1 MPSSAFVRHLPEDLF
16 RLSRNQLLLVL
27 MAFAAMM
34 IFTGIGLRSPWPADE
49 PRFAEVAREMVVS
62 GQWLIPMRGGEFYPD
77 KPPVFMWGIALFY
90 WLTGNLKVAFLLPNA
105 LCSLIT
111 LGLVFDLGTRLWN
124 QRTGTIAALLL
135 MLAPQF
141 LIQAQKAQIDAMV
154 ACWITVACYGLI
166 RHFFTG
172 PAWGWYFGAWAFMGL
187 GIITKGV
194 GFLPALMFLPIL
206 MLGLRDRQLFNA
218 TLTWRCALGPLV
230 MLAVVAAWL
239 IPMVLYVNNLGTEDA
254 IAYRNNILF
263 KQTGERYA
271 DSWGHI
277 QPWHYYLTSVIPSL
291 WFPLPLLLLALAKP
305 VKETIRRR
313 PVVLLLLAWAALVI
327 VFFSISPGK
336 RGVYLLPALPMFA
349 LALAPALS
357 TQRPARWFPPVM
369 TGLHLLLACTLMT
382 VGMMAWNDH
391 PGLVEK
397 VSDYSQN
404 PARLHEAGTLVFS
417 IGLVW
422 LVSLAVFWRTYAL
435 GRFFIALMIS
445 WLLYTTWGYRILEP
459 MRTPRNILQAAE
471 QRIPPNA
478 QLGMIDF
485 KEQFILFSRNDFT
498 HFSYFSSHE
507 QEERNAWLWM
517 DETADSY
524 LIVEAEDDFQC
535 FNKEDAVFLGVAHRD
550 SYLLLGDEHMKPG
563 CTHPD
568 NIKRFTVST
577 PGIWQDRFSH

>member
-1 MPSSAFVRHLPEDLF
+1 MPPLPLIRQLPEYLF
-16 RLSRNQLLLVL
+16 NLSRNRLMLLLL
-27 MAFAAMM
+27 AFATIM

-49 PRFAEVAREMVVS
+49 PRFAEVAREMVAS

-77 KPPVFMWGIALFY
+77 KPPVFMWSIALFY

-105 LCSLIT
+105 LCSLLT

-124 QRTGTIAALLL
+124 QRTGTIAVLLL

-172 PAWGWYFGAWAFMGL
+172 PAWGWFFIAWAFMGL

-194 GFLPALMFLPIL
+194 GFLPALMFIPIL
-206 MLGLRDRQLFNA
+206 MLGLRDRQLFSGA
-218 TLTWRCALGPLV
+218 LTWRCALGPLA

-239 IPMVLYVNNLGTEDA
+239 IPMVLQVNSLGTEEA
-254 IAYRNNILF
+254 FAYQNNILF

-277 QPWHYYLTSVIPSL
+277 NPWHYYLTSVIPSL
-291 WFPLPLLLLALAKP
+291 WFPLPLLLLALIRPIK
-305 VKETIRRR
+305 KTIRRH
-313 PVVLLLLAWAALVI
+313 PVILVLLIWVALVV

-357 TQRPARWFPPVM
+357 SQSPARWFPPVL
-369 TGLHLLLACTLMT
+369 TGLHLLLATALIT
-382 VGMMAWNDH
+382 IGVMAWNDH
-391 PGLVEK
+391 PTLVEK
-397 VSDYSQN
+397 VSDYSQD
-404 PARLHEAGTLVFS
+404 PARLHEAGTLVFC
-417 IGLVW
+417 IGLIW
-422 LVSLAVFWRTYAL
+422 LASIAVFWRTYAL

-445 WLLYTTWGYRILEP
+445 WLLFTTWGYRILEP
-459 MRTPRNILQAAE
+459 LRTPRNILAVAE
-471 QRIPPNA
+471 QSVPPNA
-478 QLGMIDF
+478 QLGMINF
-485 KEQFILFSRNDFT
+485 KEQFILFSKLDFT
-498 HFSYFSSHE
+498 HFSYFSDRE

-517 DETADSY
+517 SKTANSY
-524 LIVEAEDDFQC
+524 LIVEADDNLQC
-535 FNKEDAVFLGVAHRD
+535 FTKEEAVVLGVAHRD
-550 SYLLLGDEHMKPG
+550 SYILLGDANMKPS
-563 CTHPD
+563 CAPP
-568 NIKRFTVST
+568 NKLEWFTT
-577 PGIWQDRFSH
+577 QAPGNWLN